1 MDAIGA
7 PTDNELMDRVRA
19 GDRVAFEQLYHRYA
33 ARVYAAAWRL
43 MRDEAAAAD
52 LSQEA
57 FFRLWQGRAE
67 WEGTGSVA
75 AYLIQVARNL
85 AFDGHRRQLVHERWR
100 DATAHEVAHRA
111 PSPDTLL
118 AQEEVALRVR
128 DAIDS
133 LPNRPREVFVLKR
146 DAGLSY
152 REIAD
157 LLEIS
162 PKTVEIHMG
171 KALRLLREALVDL
184 RGSVTT
190 G

>member
-7 PTDNELMDRVRA
+7 PTENELMDRVRA
-19 GDRVAFEQLYHRYA
+19 GDRVAFEQLYHRCE

-67 WEGTGSVA
+67 WEGNGSVA

-85 AFDGHRRQLVHERWR
+85 AFDGHRRQRVHERWR
-100 DATAHEVAHRA
+100 DTTAHEGARRA

-118 AQEEVALRVR
+118 AQEDVALRVR
-128 DAIDS
+128 DAIDA

-157 LLEIS
+157 LLGIS
-162 PKTVEIHMG
+162 PKTVELHMG
-171 KALRLLREALVDL
+171 KALRLLRETLVDL

-190 G
+190 S